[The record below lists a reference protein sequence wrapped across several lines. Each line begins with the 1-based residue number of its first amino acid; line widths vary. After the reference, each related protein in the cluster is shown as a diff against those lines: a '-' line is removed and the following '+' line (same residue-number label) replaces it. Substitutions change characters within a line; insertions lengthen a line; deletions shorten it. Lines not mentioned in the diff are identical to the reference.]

1 MPTTYIHPNVQS
13 MYANPAVIPRR
24 LSAVPPTM
32 PDRVVHYPVS
42 VRFGKRLRELR
53 TERNLSQ
60 ARMAKVFGIDRTFI
74 SDVERGR
81 KAMSLTTLEI
91 VALGLQ
97 ISLSDLLRD
106 I

>member
-1 MPTTYIHPNVQS
+1 MSTTYIQPNVQS
-13 MYANPAVIPRR
+13 LYANPAAFPRKIVAIPP
-24 LSAVPPTM
+24 AVP
-32 PDRVVHYPVS
+32 DRIMHYPVS